1 MTAHLDLFEYL
12 LHLRG
17 LLQLAAHMEERGDR
31 VTMVSAENITLMGN
45 ATEQAQ
51 VITTSKGAHIAAAQ
65 AYSVLQR
72 LKGHEAAEYAVTREE
87 LAALNA
93 RAVTELEESDALRA
107 FGETLGRI
115 TTAPATE
122 KAGTN
127 AAERANTER
136 PSETS
141 SERPRR
147 RQSETA
153 EGSSEGTA
161 A

>member
-31 VTMVSAENITLMGN
+31 VTMVSADNITLMGN
-45 ATEQAQ
+45 QTEQADVVQ
-51 VITTSKGAHIAAAQ
+51 TSKGAQIAAAH

-72 LKGHEAAEYAVTREE
+72 LKGHEATEYAVTREE

-93 RAVTELEESDALRA
+93 RAVTELETSPALQA

-115 TTAPATE
+115 SAPASSAPAAPASTTE
-122 KAGTN
+122 T
-127 AAERANTER
+127 TER
-136 PSETS
+136 PRS
-141 SERPRR
+141 R
-147 RQSETA
+147 RQN
-153 EGSSEGTA
+153 EGSSEKGEGEA